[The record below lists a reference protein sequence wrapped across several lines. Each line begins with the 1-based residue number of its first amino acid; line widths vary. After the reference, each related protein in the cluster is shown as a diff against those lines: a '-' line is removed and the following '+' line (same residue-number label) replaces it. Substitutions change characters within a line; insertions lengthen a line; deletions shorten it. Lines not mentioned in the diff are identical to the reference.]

1 MLSMIMIRDLSSNDY
16 EIRIATYSQ
25 TGVLTGEETIS
36 GIKVLTINASVSI
49 VKIGNREVHMIS
61 NTRLR
66 ILFRED
72 KGVLEIVEDRG

>member
-1 MLSMIMIRDLSSNDY
+1 M
-16 EIRIATYSQ
+16 
-25 TGVLTGEETIS
+25 
-36 GIKVLTINASVSI
+36 
-49 VKIGNREVHMIS
+49 EVHMIS